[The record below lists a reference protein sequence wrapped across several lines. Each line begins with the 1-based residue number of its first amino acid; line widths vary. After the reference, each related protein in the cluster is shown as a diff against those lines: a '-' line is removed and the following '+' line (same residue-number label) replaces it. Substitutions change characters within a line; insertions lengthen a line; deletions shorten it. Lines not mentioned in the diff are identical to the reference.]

1 MIFISETNPH
11 LDPTLL
17 VLYIKLRIW
26 INVRTWIIISPV
38 VANMKKIGTKT
49 FSKLLF
55 IAINDQWTNFSNN
68 PKRCSVFKVLD
79 IRLLN
84 Y

>member
-1 MIFISETNPH
+1 MISETNPH
-11 LDPTLL
+11 LDPTLS

-38 VANMKKIGTKT
+38 VANMKEAGTKA

-68 PKRCSVFKVLD
+68 PRRCLVFKVLD